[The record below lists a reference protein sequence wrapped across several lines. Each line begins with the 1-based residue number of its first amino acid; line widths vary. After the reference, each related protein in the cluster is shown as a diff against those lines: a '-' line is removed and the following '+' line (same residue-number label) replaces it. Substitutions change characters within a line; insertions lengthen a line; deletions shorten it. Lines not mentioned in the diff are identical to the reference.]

1 MHDAISGEEPVR
13 LRIPPNAGYLSLF
26 RTVVSGCAGREDFTL
41 DQVDDLR
48 MATDEA
54 AVQLLRH
61 TTGDAL
67 CLLVRVTEE
76 ALEVRVS
83 AETEEAARV
92 IDRESFSWTILQ
104 ALSDDLEVDGEGR
117 RTVITLRKQR
127 LVEMRGEEQA

>member
-1 MHDAISGEEPVR
+1 
-13 LRIPPNAGYLSLF
+13 
-26 RTVVSGCAGREDFTL
+26 
-41 DQVDDLR
+41 